1 MGKAANSQI
10 RAPLAA
16 QRVFQ
21 TGDLDQARD
30 IVARNFCRHRLER
43 QTSRDQFDAAQHR
56 AEGLGM
62 SLNYIRYGAEVEI
75 EPGELGSFYLI
86 QIPLAGQAQIRNGH
100 DHADTGAGVASV
112 LNPHR
117 HTAMRWGEGCEQL
130 LLQIDRDR
138 MNAAAETL
146 IGRPLNQP
154 VLFQTEV
161 RLDQPGLKTWLSEVR
176 GVLAATECGTVFSQN
191 RHLTQRLIEEELI
204 TRFLRNQPS
213 NIAPLL
219 QDDEAASAPYHVR
232 RARRFIRENS
242 DAPITMAD
250 VATAAGVTPRSLQMG
265 FRAAYDLT
273 PMQFLQRERLNQTR
287 FDLLHGDPAAT
298 VTEVAQARGFA
309 HMGRFSAAYKAA
321 FGESPSETVRIG

>member
-1 MGKAANSQI
+1 MDKQGNLHTNT
-10 RAPLAA
+10 PLAS
-16 QRVFQ
+16 QQLFQ

-30 IVARNFCRHRLER
+30 IVARNFCSHRLER
-43 QTSRDQFDAAQHR
+43 QTSRDQFDAAHHR
-56 AEGLGM
+56 AEGLEM

-86 QIPLAGQAQIRNGH
+86 QIPLSGSAHIRNGKDEAH
-100 DHADTGAGVASV
+100 TGTGIASV

-138 MNAAAETL
+138 MSAAAETL
-146 IGRPLNQP
+146 IGRPLYQP
-154 VLFQTEV
+154 VLFQNEV
-161 RLDQPGLKTWLSEVR
+161 RLDQPGLKNWLAEVR
-176 GVLAATECGTVFSQN
+176 SVLAATECGTVFSQK

-219 QDDEAASAPYHVR
+219 NRDEPKSAPYHVR

-242 DAPITMAD
+242 DTPITMAD
-250 VATAAGVTPRSLQMG
+250 VAAAAGVTPRSLQMG
-265 FRAAYDLT
+265 FRTAYDMT
-273 PMQFLQRERLNQTR
+273 PMQYLQRERLNQTR

-309 HMGRFSAAYKAA
+309 HMGRFSAAYKTA
-321 FGESPSETVRIG
+321 FGEGPSETVPVG